1 MKKNLYIPEKI
12 CVGFQKSEDTF
23 TGKLAFIVYWDDKGV
38 LRKEKS
44 FNGWIDKNIPIM
56 EIENKPHSGF
66 MLNKDLTRNCY
77 HFGSGRSVIRVYDP
91 NDFEFEINCSNLIS
105 LLANSDC
112 SKNEIIEECVY
123 AWDGTE
129 LILLPTNSLEYQ
141 ESIKFTNKHGNSLS
155 TRDLIK
161 GYSYATKKSSNTFV
175 YIDYAE
181 SSIPTYYF
189 IYSLTH
195 NLKIKKSHIFYNIED
210 QKFVTLELEDLSHCI
225 SEMVYE
231 EYAECYEY
239 FNLSILCGNQVIE
252 KKQLFEVN
260 TVLNIF
266 EKYPKANIYLTEH
279 CIILNKSIGNLSCE
293 EFLKFTDSHWDYYR
307 DDNYKKKS
315 IIEAQQ
321 KYYDLKSRLQYFV
334 DKKDYIFFMKNTKTN
349 TSSCL
354 C

>member
-12 CVGFQKSEDTF
+12 CVGFQKRDDTF

-44 FNGWIDKNIPIM
+44 FNGWIDKKIPIL
-56 EIENKPHSGF
+56 EINNKPHSGF
-66 MLNKDLTRNCY
+66 ILNKDLRRDCY

-141 ESIKFTNKHGNSLS
+141 ESIKFTKKQGNSLS
-155 TRDLIK
+155 TRDLVK

-175 YIDYAE
+175 YIDYTE
-181 SSIPTYYF
+181 SAIPTYYST
-189 IYSLTH
+189 YSFSH
-195 NLKIKKSHIFYNIED
+195 NLKTKKRHLFYNIED
-210 QKFVTLELEDLSHCI
+210 QKFVALESKDLSHCI
-225 SEMVYE
+225 SEIIYE

-239 FNLSILCGNQVIE
+239 FNATILVGNQVVE
-252 KKQLFEVN
+252 KRQPFELN
-260 TVLNIF
+260 AVLNIF
-266 EKYPKANIYLTEH
+266 EKYPMANIYLTEH
-279 CIILNKSIGNLSCE
+279 YVILNKNIGNLSCE
-293 EFLKFTDSHWDYYR
+293 EFLKFTDSHWNYR
-307 DDNYKKKS
+307 EDNDKEKS

-321 KYYDLKSRLQYFV
+321 KYYDFKSRLQYFV

-349 TSSCL
+349 KPSCL
-354 C
+354 F